1 MLEGEGKHLYL
12 QDEDT
17 CSSGNVENSVI
28 GFGFFSFSHLFFVN
42 TCLYE
47 RTHLSKLTQEQG
59 SDVSCPLLQVTSS
72 YCCKDVSVHVGV

>member
-17 CSSGNVENSVI
+17 CSSGIVENSAIELV
-28 GFGFFSFSHLFFVN
+28 FFSVSNLFFIN

-59 SDVSCPLLQVTSS
+59 TDVSCPLLQVTSS
-72 YCCKDVSVHVGV
+72 Y